1 MRKHK
6 ILFAAAGILLAVVF
20 VLSACAGKKP
30 EGTDSTETQAPKITS
45 LTIGDTCYS
54 VRFTESKISEFTD
67 KPMDYYQVAEGDNA
81 ESGTAS
87 IIVDPETGEIK
98 SFYKIRPYPCI
109 PDIREL
115 SDEQI
120 RGAVEGQ
127 LKDTVDFSAYN
138 TFSLKRR
145 SQTGNPEDTMY
156 TLHWQLKKDLL
167 CNVDLTVTVD
177 KDGFVTVFSKT
188 DACPDSIDSSFLSSA
203 ERKQRLEAA
212 ICEKMKIASVSQ
224 IDSYE
229 IESETLSL
237 YHGKPAIICSVNVIE
252 DGFSTLIVVTVS

>member
-1 MRKHK
+1 M
-6 ILFAAAGILLAVVF
+6 LAIMF
-20 VLSACAGKKP
+20 VLSSCAGKKP
-30 EGTDSTETQAPKITS
+30 EKPEETAPETVQLTS

-188 DACPDSIDSSFLSSA
+188 DACPDSLDSSFLPSA
-203 ERKQRLEAA
+203 ERKQKLEAA